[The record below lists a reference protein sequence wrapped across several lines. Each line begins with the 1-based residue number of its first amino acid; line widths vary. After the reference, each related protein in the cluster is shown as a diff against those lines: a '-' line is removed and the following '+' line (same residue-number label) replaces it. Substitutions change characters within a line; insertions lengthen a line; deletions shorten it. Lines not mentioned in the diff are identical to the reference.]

1 MPSLIEDYAL
11 IGDTETV
18 ALVGRDGS
26 IDWFC
31 TPRFDSPACFAALL
45 GDRQHGRW
53 LLAPADRLLRIERR
67 YRGDTLV
74 LETLFTTASGELAV
88 IDFMPVRQG
97 EVELMRIVECR
108 SGTVAVDLEL
118 IVRFDY
124 GAIVPWVRSIDGGQV
139 AIGGADGLVLRT
151 PVQLVG
157 RDLTTVA
164 RFEVSAGQRVPFT
177 LQWFPSHLP
186 VPGPVDPEQELERT
200 ERWWRAWS
208 GRCTYEGDYAD
219 AVKRSLITLKALTY
233 APTGGVVAAPT
244 TSLPEWPGGVRNWD
258 YRYCWLR
265 DATFTLSAL
274 SDAGYTAEAVAWSE
288 WLRRAVAGSP
298 DKMQILYGVGGERR
312 LVEMVLDWLPGYE
325 GSRPVRIGNA
335 ASGQFQLD
343 VYGEVMDMFLHSHA
357 CLGNRLPPDAWDL
370 ARTLVEHVRKV
381 WTEPDEGIW
390 EVRGPRRHFVH
401 SKVMAWVAIDR
412 WIHLCEVSARTGARE
427 PVADLG
433 SWIELRDDMHR
444 EICERGFNDA
454 VGAFTQYYGST
465 ELDASCLML
474 PLVGF
479 LPPTDPRIVG
489 TVEAIE
495 RELLVDGFVR
505 RYRTEAQHDVGD
517 CGAGAGSSGV
527 TTVDGLPPGEGAFLL
542 TTFWWLD
549 NLVLLGRTEEA
560 RAGFERLLSLRNDV
574 GLLAEEYDVERSRQL
589 GNFPQAF
596 SHVGLILTA
605 RNLTNDGAA
614 PALHRALRHPHRP
627 AMLDSEPDPRRS

>member
-1 MPSLIEDYAL
+1 MPSLIEDYAI

-31 TPRFDSPACFAALL
+31 APRFDSAACFAALL
-45 GDRQHGRW
+45 GDRHHGRW
-53 LLAPADRLLRIERR
+53 LLAPHDRPSRVERR

-74 LETLFTTASGELAV
+74 LETVFTTPAGQVAI
-88 IDFMPVRQG
+88 IDFMPIRRRG
-97 EVELMRIVECR
+97 VELVRIVEGR
-108 SGTVAVDLEL
+108 SGTVRIDLEL

-124 GAIVPWVRSIDGGQV
+124 GAIVPWVRAIEGGGV

-151 PVQLVG
+151 PVKLEG

-164 RFEVSAGQRVPFT
+164 SFEVSSGDRVPFVM
-177 LQWFPSHLP
+177 QWFPSHEA
-186 VPGPVDPEQELERT
+186 VPDPIDAVAVLEHT
-200 ERWWRAWS
+200 ERWWQVWS
-208 GRCTYEGDYAD
+208 ARCAYEGDYAD
-219 AVKRSLITLKALTY
+219 AVMRSLITLKALTH
-233 APTGGVVAAPT
+233 APTGGVVAAAT
-244 TSLPEWPGGVRNWD
+244 TSLPEYLGGVRNWD

-265 DATFTLSAL
+265 DATFTLTAL
-274 SDAGYTAEAVAWSE
+274 SEAGYGSEAVAWSE
-288 WLRRAVAGSP
+288 WLRRVIAGSP
-298 DKMQILYGVGGERR
+298 DKMQIMYGVGGERR
-312 LVEMVLDWLPGYE
+312 LVETVIDWLPGYE
-325 GSRPVRIGNA
+325 GSTPVRIGNA

-357 CLGNRLPPDAWDL
+357 CLGNELPPDAWDL
-370 ARTLVEHVRKV
+370 ARMLVEHVREV
-381 WTEPDEGIW
+381 WTEPDDGIW

-412 WIHLCEVSARTGARE
+412 WVHLCELGAQAGVR
-427 PVADLG
+427 PHPPDL
-433 SWIELRDDMHR
+433 SRWMELRDDMHR
-444 EICERGFNDA
+444 EICEKGYDPA

-474 PLVGF
+474 ALVGF

-489 TVEAIE
+489 TVEAIQ

-505 RYRTEAQHDVGD
+505 RYRTEAIHDAGD
-517 CGAGAGSSGV
+517 TGGPGQSDAPT

-542 TTFWWLD
+542 TTFWLLD
-549 NLVLLGRTEEA
+549 NLVLLGRVEEA
-560 RAGFERLLSLRNDV
+560 RAGFERLLALCNDV
-574 GLLAEEYDVERSRQL
+574 GLLSEEYDVEASRQL

-605 RNLTNDGAA
+605 HNLTGQGAG
-614 PALHRALRHPHRP
+614 PAHHRALRHPHRAAAP
-627 AMLDSEPDPRRS
+627 G